1 MAQKILA
8 NAFSISML
16 PMEAMNFIRVKK
28 ITPDEIP
35 TDIES
40 AIGHVDTAK
49 VVSNILGFEVKP
61 NRVSIKLTES
71 DVLYVAQY
79 TGPRLLEGATM
90 LPEGANIE
98 FFEVSFR
105 EEGCR
110 GCRGYDTGS
119 CQTCKL
125 SFWLSGTPLEDC

>member
-1 MAQKILA
+1 MSKFIS
-8 NAFSISML
+8 NSFSINIL
-16 PMEAMNFIRVKK
+16 PLLELGIVRLKK
-28 ITPDEIP
+28 ISPDMIP
-35 TDIES
+35 KDVES
-40 AIGHVDTAK
+40 AIGHENTAR
-49 VVSNILGFEVKP
+49 VVSGILGFEVKP

-79 TGPRLLEGATM
+79 TGPRLLEGATT

>member
-1 MAQKILA
+1 MSKFIS
-8 NAFSISML
+8 NSFSINIL
-16 PMEAMNFIRVKK
+16 PLLELGIVRVKK
-28 ITPDEIP
+28 ISPDMIP
-35 TDIES
+35 KDVES
-40 AIGHVDTAK
+40 AIGHEDT
-49 VVSNILGFEVKP
+49 
-61 NRVSIKLTES
+61 
-71 DVLYVAQY
+71 QY
-79 TGPRLLEGATM
+79 TGPRLPEGATT

-125 SFWLSGTPLEDC
+125 SFWLSGTPLKDC

>member
-1 MAQKILA
+1 MARNVLA
-8 NAFSISML
+8 NAFSLTML
-16 PMEAMNFIRVKK
+16 PIEAMDFVRVKK
-28 ITPDEIP
+28 INPNDVP
-35 TDIES
+35 ADVES
-40 AIGHVDTAK
+40 AIGHQDTAK

-79 TGPRLLEGATM
+79 TGPRLPEGATT

-105 EEGCR
+105 EEE
-110 GCRGYDTGS
+110 S
-119 CQTCKL
+119 INL
-125 SFWLSGTPLEDC
+125 SV

>member
-1 MAQKILA
+1 MSKFIS
-8 NAFSISML
+8 NSFSINIL
-16 PMEAMNFIRVKK
+16 PLLELGIVRVKK
-28 ITPDEIP
+28 ISPDVIP
-35 TDIES
+35 KDVES
-40 AIGHVDTAK
+40 AIGHEDTAR
-49 VVSNILGFEVKP
+49 VV
-61 NRVSIKLTES
+61 S
-71 DVLYVAQY
+71 DVLSVAQY